1 MKPNISGFLEKK
13 LKFAR
18 AVYKGKAPEEAARA
32 AGLRFVPLKDRDVKQ
47 ELERLRREAA
57 DLPRRDPMQKEMMLL
72 ILEKVI
78 SADLSD
84 LFVAKEDGSAKFN
97 YGRAKQMGILQFLSD
112 FSMDGNGE
120 VRSVHVDRVGA
131 LREYA
136 RICGYYAPLRTEN
149 LTIEAQLK
157 DVAGPEALEQL
168 LFKKLEEKGI
178 NLKGVMGRVEDGVP
192 VSAKRRLKSPGE
204 GEVDPARG

>member
-1 MKPNISGFLEKK
+1 MKPNISGMLEKK

-18 AVYKGKAPEEAARA
+18 AVFKGKAPEEAARS
-32 AGLRFVPLKDRDVKQ
+32 AGLRFVPLKDREVKQ

-57 DLPRRDPMQKEMMLL
+57 DLPKRDPMQKEMILL

-78 SADLSD
+78 GADLSD
-84 LFVAKEDGSAKFN
+84 LFVAKEDGTAKFN
-97 YGRAKQMGILQFLSD
+97 YSRASQMGILRFLSD

-120 VRSVHVDRVGA
+120 VRSVHVDRIGA

-136 RICGYYAPLRTEN
+136 RVMGYYAPLRTEN

-168 LFKKLEEKGI
+168 LYKKLEERGI
-178 NLKGVMGRVEDGVP
+178 NLKGVMGRVEEPVLVP
-192 VSAKRRLKSPGE
+192 VKKRLPKPVE
-204 GEVDPARG
+204 GEVDPA